1 MAVSFPWKAL
11 VPFCRL
17 HSLVGNFFRG
27 CREDYRAR
35 KRPGGVR
42 GALDEAE
49 PLCLPSGE
57 GAGGAQSALA
67 RTSLAPGAPVPSLH
81 SFTCV
86 SDRTCCPALYPRSQI
101 LCGRENLLWS
111 CSSELFILV
120 TTLFQSTVPV
130 FFFLP
135 SLSLF
140 LGCLYLVKHHL
151 ML

>member
-67 RTSLAPGAPVPSLH
+67 RTSLAPGAPVPSQAPGAPVPSLH

-130 FFFLP
+130 FFSFLL
-135 SLSLF
+135 SLSF
-140 LGCLYLVKHHL
+140 
-151 ML
+151 